1 MTLAKTP
8 FRSED
13 VKERAA
19 KKLAKVRSHR
29 HLNSEMRSTSP
40 GIKPVHVTKEDPL
53 VRKITNQ

>member
-19 KKLAKVRSHR
+19 RKLAKVRSHR
-29 HLNSEMRSTSP
+29 HLNDATRP
-40 GIKPVHVTKEDPL
+40 VNPRIKPVHVTKEDPL
-53 VRKITNQ
+53 VRRITNQ